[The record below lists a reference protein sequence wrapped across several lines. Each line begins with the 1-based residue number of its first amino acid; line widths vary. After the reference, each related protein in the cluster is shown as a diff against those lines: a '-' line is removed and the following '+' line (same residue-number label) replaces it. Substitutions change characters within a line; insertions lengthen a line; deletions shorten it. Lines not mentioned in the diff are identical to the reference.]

1 MSFYELQFPADISWG
16 AICGPSFKTDIAVL
30 DSGFEAR
37 NASWSS
43 ARLKYDVTHKV
54 RTKAEMDILD
64 AFFRAMRGKAH
75 GFRFKDWRDYQATN
89 EVVVAPN
96 GNSTVQLI
104 KTYTQSG
111 SEVRTITKPVSGS
124 VTIRKAGVNLPG
136 FTLDTATGI
145 LTLPIVTGPKTITAI
160 TKANPG
166 QVTAVA
172 HGFSNSDRIW
182 IAGVLGM
189 TEVNNLAFTIAGVT
203 TDTFTIGVNT
213 SAYSTY
219 TSAGTATKYEGQASA
234 VIDWSGE
241 FDVPVRFDMDELQCS
256 IDAPG
261 VYSWNRI
268 TLTEIRI

>member
-1 MSFYELQFPADISWG
+1 MSFYELQFPPDISWG

-30 DSGFEAR
+30 DSGYEAR
-37 NASWSS
+37 NASWAS
-43 ARLKYDVTHKV
+43 ARQKYDVTHKI

-75 GFRFKDWRDYQATN
+75 GFRFKDWRDYQAVN
-89 EVVVAPN
+89 EPLTAPN
-96 GNSTVQLI
+96 GNSTVQLV

-111 SEVRTITKPVSGS
+111 SEVRTITKPVSGT
-124 VTIRKAGVNLPG
+124 VTLRKNTVNLPG

-145 LTLPIVTGPKTITAI
+145 VTLPIATGPKTITAI

-166 QVTAVA
+166 MVTAVA
-172 HGFSNSDRIW
+172 HGFSNGDRIW
-182 IAGVLGM
+182 IAGVVGM

-203 TDTFTIGVNT
+203 ADTFTIGVNT
-213 SAYSTY
+213 TAYTTY
-219 TSAGTATKYEGQASA
+219 GSAGAATKYSLQTGDTL
-234 VIDWSGE
+234 DWSGE

-268 TLTEIRI
+268 TLVELRI